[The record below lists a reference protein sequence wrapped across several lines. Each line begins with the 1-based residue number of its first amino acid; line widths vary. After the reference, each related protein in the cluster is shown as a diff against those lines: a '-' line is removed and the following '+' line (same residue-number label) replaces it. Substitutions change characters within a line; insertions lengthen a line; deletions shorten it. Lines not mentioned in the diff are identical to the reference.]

1 MANKPD
7 WLNDR
12 SAVIPIINDNNDVK
26 VVLVT
31 TKSKHKDNWIF
42 PKGQIEL
49 QMTGY
54 ESAAKEA
61 YEEAG
66 VIGQISPALFGTYEH
81 NKWGSR
87 MQVRVYTMEVTEILE
102 TWDEMRDRDRQ
113 ILPLDEAIKLVQS
126 SQKHILLKLRE
137 QIAPQAQDITPT
149 DLNNEINAGKNI
161 VLLDVRENNERP
173 INGVLRKNEV
183 HIPLNFIENQAYS
196 KIKDRNAR
204 VVVYCGKGIRGVTA
218 ANTLKKMGYSN
229 VSNLKGGMQAW
240 KEAGLNTVTPKW

>member
-7 WLNDR
+7 WLNER
-12 SAVIPIINDNNDVK
+12 SAAIPIIKDHNGIK

-31 TKSKHKDNWIF
+31 TKPKHKGNWIF

-49 QMTGY
+49 GMTGHD
-54 ESAAKEA
+54 SAAKEA
-61 YEEAG
+61 FEEAG
-66 VIGQISPALFGTYEH
+66 VIGHTSPTLFETYQQ

-87 MQVRVYTMEVTEILE
+87 MQVRVYTMEVSEILE
-102 TWDEMRDRDRQ
+102 NWDEMRDRDRQ
-113 ILPLDEAIKLVQS
+113 ILPLDEAINLVQS
-126 SQKHILLKLRE
+126 SQKHILMKLRE
-137 QIAPQAQDITPT
+137 QVLPQVQDISPA
-149 DLNNEINAGKNI
+149 DLNHDINAGKNI

-173 INGVLRKNEV
+173 INGVLSNHDV

-196 KIKDRNAR
+196 KIKDRDAR
-204 VVVYCGKGIRGVTA
+204 VVVYCGKGIRGVSA

-240 KEAGLNTVTPKW
+240 KEAGLSTITPKW

>member
-7 WLNDR
+7 WLIDR
-12 SAVIPIINDNNDVK
+12 SAIIPIIKNNNGIY

-31 TKSKHKDNWIF
+31 TKSKHRDNWIF

-49 QMTGY
+49 QMTAY

-66 VIGQISPALFGTYEH
+66 VIGNTSPTLFGTYQQ

-87 MQVRVYTMEVTEILE
+87 MQVQVYTMDVTEVLE
-102 TWDEMRDRDRQ
+102 TWKEMRLRDRQ

-126 SQKHILLKLRE
+126 SQKHILIKLRE
-137 QIAPQAQDITPT
+137 QVAPDTQQISPG
-149 DLNNEINAGKNI
+149 DLNNEIKNGTNF
-161 VLLDVRENNERP
+161 VLLDVRENDKRP
-173 INGVLRKNEV
+173 IRDGLSLNDV
-183 HIPLNFIENQAYS
+183 HIPLSELETQAHS
-196 KIKDRNAR
+196 KIKDLQAS
-204 VVVYCGKGIRGVTA
+204 VFVYCGKGIRGVTA

-240 KEAGLNTVTPKW
+240 KEAGLNTVTPKG